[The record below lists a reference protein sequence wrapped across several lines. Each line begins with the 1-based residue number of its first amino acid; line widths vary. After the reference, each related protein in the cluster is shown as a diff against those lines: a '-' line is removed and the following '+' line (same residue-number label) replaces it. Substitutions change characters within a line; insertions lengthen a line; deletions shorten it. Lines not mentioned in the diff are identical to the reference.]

1 MIELIGKIKD
11 LVISRSG
18 EALLTFALKTDLGA
32 LESEVSN
39 LSDKDISVKFGA
51 YTPKR
56 SLNANAYF
64 HVLCR
69 AIAQKVDRTETY
81 VKNDMIAHYG
91 QPLLMENGERA
102 VIKSNLG
109 IDKMW
114 ELEDV
119 HAKSI
124 KADVESGKPTYFYAL
139 MRKTSEYSTAEMSF
153 LIDNTVREAKDLG
166 IPTITDD
173 EVKRLL
179 SIWETR

>member
-1 MIELIGKIKD
+1 MVELIGKIKD

-18 EALLTFALKTDLGA
+18 EALLTFVLKTDLGA

-39 LSDKDISVKFGA
+39 LSSKDISLKFGA

-69 AIAQKVDRTETY
+69 EIGKKIDRTETF

-91 QPLLMENGERA
+91 QPLIVDDER
-102 VIKSNLG
+102 VYLKSNLA

-124 KADVESGKPTYFYAL
+124 KTGIENGKSIYYYAL
-139 MRKTSEYSTAEMSF
+139 MRKTSEYNTAEMSF
-153 LIDNTVREAKDLG
+153 LIDNTVREAQDLG
-166 IPTITDD
+166 IPTISDN
-173 EVKRLL
+173 EIQRLL
-179 SIWETR
+179 NIWETR